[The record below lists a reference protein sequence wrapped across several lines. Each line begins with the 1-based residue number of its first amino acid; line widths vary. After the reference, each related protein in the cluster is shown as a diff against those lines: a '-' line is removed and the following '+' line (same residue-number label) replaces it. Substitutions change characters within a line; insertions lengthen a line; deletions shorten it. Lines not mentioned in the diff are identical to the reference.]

1 MHRSIPQYGSQKLIS
16 FRILRIQC
24 KAKSKGFGAPVDK
37 KATQKTTCPCGSR
50 KLYHDCCGKYHEG
63 TAIPKTPEQLMR
75 SRYTAYCK
83 GLIEYIVDTTHP
95 ENPLLQKDAGVT
107 LRKDVVATC
116 KKISWDKLVVLESED
131 DIQDSQE
138 SYVTFQTFFKV
149 RQQQGQRAQGFHTQ
163 TFIEKSRFLKEGDR
177 WLYVDGDQDWEP
189 NQWVGGM

>member
-1 MHRSIPQYGSQKLIS
+1 
-16 FRILRIQC
+16 
-24 KAKSKGFGAPVDK
+24 
-37 KATQKTTCPCGSR
+37 
-50 KLYHDCCGKYHEG
+50 
-63 TAIPKTPEQLMR
+63 
-75 SRYTAYCK
+75 
-83 GLIEYIVDTTHP
+83 
-95 ENPLLQKDAGVT
+95 VT

-131 DIQDSQE
+131 DTQDSQE